1 MNAQLKKGILEKCI
15 LLIVK
20 RENSIY
26 GYDLIKK
33 IGVFFPEVNESTFY
47 SILRRLEKREA
58 IISTVEKSTE
68 GPPRKYYHLTE
79 EGYLAM
85 QQLRMEW
92 QQFNQQ
98 INHFLDQEEKRR
110 LS

>member
-33 IGVFFPEVNESTFY
+33 ISVFFPEVNESTFY

-58 IISTVEKSTE
+58 ITSTVEKSTE
-68 GPPRKYYHLTE
+68 GPPRKYFSITAYGE
-79 EGYLAM
+79 EEL
-85 QQLRMEW
+85 QELINEWNELKRIMEGLG
-92 QQFNQQ
+92 
-98 INHFLDQEEKRR
+98 IE
-110 LS
+110 